1 MKDAKTLLAS
11 LPEELINAL
20 LSSYT
25 EIESN
30 FVHRKWKVSELDAGH
45 FVEAARRI
53 VEHKLIGNYTAI
65 GKDLPKF
72 TDQVLVQYE
81 QRSGDETYRILIP
94 RVLRAIYGVRNKRGV
109 GHLGKVSPNEMDATL
124 ILYNVK
130 WVLAEIMRLE
140 SGLTPEETQRAVD
153 RVVER
158 QIALLWKDGDIVRVI
173 DESMETRDQVLLHL
187 NDSSPQTETDL
198 REKCEYKN
206 PTNFR
211 KILKGLHQKKLI
223 FYGPDSKCLIT
234 PLGVKAAEKLALSRL

>member
-94 RVLRAIYGVRNKRGV
+94 RVLRA
-109 GHLGKVSPNEMDATL
+109 
-124 ILYNVK
+124 
-130 WVLAEIMRLE
+130 
-140 SGLTPEETQRAVD
+140 
-153 RVVER
+153 
-158 QIALLWKDGDIVRVI
+158 
-173 DESMETRDQVLLHL
+173 
-187 NDSSPQTETDL
+187 
-198 REKCEYKN
+198 
-206 PTNFR
+206 
-211 KILKGLHQKKLI
+211 
-223 FYGPDSKCLIT
+223 
-234 PLGVKAAEKLALSRL
+234 